1 MSDELQFGRRRVRLS
16 SPDKVLF
23 PKERF
28 TKKDLAEYY
37 AEVGPTIVPHLKNR
51 PFTLKRYPYGI
62 RGQAYFHKQAPKG
75 KPDWLPTRQFRTWPR
90 ESKGESRLVD
100 FTLVNEPAALVWMV
114 QMNCIDMNAWYSRVD
129 KPERPDYV
137 VFDLDPPDGQFALC
151 IRAAHLL
158 HELLESLELRSYVKT
173 SGADGI
179 HVLVP
184 IARRYA
190 FGDTYAFAEAVA
202 RRLEAENPGVVT
214 TEWLKRKREGVL
226 LDHRQNGHG
235 QTLASVYSVRPKPAA
250 PVSTP
255 LRWDELSEDV
265 LPERFTM
272 SVALERVAVHGDLF
286 APTLAGGQS
295 LGAALERLT

>member
-1 MSDELQFGRRRVRLS
+1 M
-16 SPDKVLF
+16 
-23 PKERF
+23 
-28 TKKDLAEYY
+28 
-37 AEVGPTIVPHLKNR
+37 
-51 PFTLKRYPYGI
+51 
-62 RGQAYFHKQAPKG
+62 
-75 KPDWLPTRQFRTWPR
+75 
-90 ESKGESRLVD
+90 VD
-100 FTLVNEPAALVWMV
+100 FPLVGTPEALQWMV

-129 KPERPDYV
+129 RPDRPDYV

-184 IARRYA
+184 IARRYD

-202 RRLEAENPGVVT
+202 RRLEADNPGVVT

-235 QTLASVYSVRPKPAA
+235 KTLASVYSVRPKPAA

-255 LRWDELSEDV
+255 LRWDELAEDV

-295 LGAALERLT
+295 LGAALKRLV

>member
-1 MSDELQFGRRRVRLS
+1 M
-16 SPDKVLF
+16 
-23 PKERF
+23 
-28 TKKDLAEYY
+28 
-37 AEVGPTIVPHLKNR
+37 
-51 PFTLKRYPYGI
+51 
-62 RGQAYFHKQAPKG
+62 
-75 KPDWLPTRQFRTWPR
+75 
-90 ESKGESRLVD
+90 VD
-100 FTLVNEPAALVWMV
+100 FPLVGTPEALQWMV

-129 KPERPDYV
+129 RPDRPDYV

-235 QTLASVYSVRPKPAA
+235 KTLASVYSVRPKPAA

-295 LGAALERLT
+295 FGAALRRLT